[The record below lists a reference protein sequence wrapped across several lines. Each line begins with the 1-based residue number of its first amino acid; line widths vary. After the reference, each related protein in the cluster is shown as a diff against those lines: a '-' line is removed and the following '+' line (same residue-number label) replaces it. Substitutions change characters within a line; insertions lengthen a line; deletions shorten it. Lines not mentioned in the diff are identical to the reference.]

1 MALTYPTR
9 TYLFSDTYGRSGGEL
24 HEDDPDAIILTDMR
38 SFPLETL
45 RRTFDLFG
53 REGIAPHIVRLAVE
67 GQDALREGLR
77 VPASE
82 REACAKTT
90 TGVFINAA
98 PRVGRDNGT
107 PFYVAEIGAVRVV
120 TTSLAALSPVKGRI
134 DSLAHLPNDGSA
146 LYGAGEQFRSSY
158 TPVLLATGHGL
169 PLIED
174 DISIVPEESDDWTL
188 AYVDRFGNMV
198 TRCRDPLARWS
209 DVSAGGATV
218 KVTVGSITRTV
229 ALGEHLATVEPGA
242 LSLYPNGNLDIV
254 RKWKEGESA
263 TVRLEES
270 AYMQFGRP
278 RIGAP
283 VSVARA

>member
-1 MALTYPTR
+1 MALTFPTR

-38 SFPLETL
+38 SFPLERV

-53 REGIAPHIVRLAVE
+53 REGIAPHIVRLATE

-77 VPASE
+77 IPASE
-82 REACAKTT
+82 RGACAATT
-90 TGVFINAA
+90 TGIFVNAA

-120 TTSLAALSPVKGRI
+120 TTSLAALSPVRDRI
-134 DSLAHLPNDGSA
+134 ESLAHLPNDGSA

-158 TPVLLATGHGL
+158 TPILLASGHGL
-169 PLIED
+169 PLVKD
-174 DISIVPEESDDWTL
+174 DASIVPEESDDWTL

-198 TRCRDPLARWS
+198 TRCLDPLTRWS
-209 DVSAGGATV
+209 GISPMGAAV
-218 KVTVGSITRTV
+218 KLTVGSITRTV
-229 ALGEHLATVEPGA
+229 TLGEHLATVEPGA

-278 RIGAP
+278 RIGASITVTP
-283 VSVARA
+283 A